1 MSIMEQAMQ
10 ELYEGSNHAQEQSV
24 EDYMKRQIEDG
35 YITENGQPIKCECG
49 CTEFKQVDQH
59 YGEGHI
65 EEYSL
70 ECTNQ
75 ECLKTVG
82 CWSFGHWQV

>member
-1 MSIMEQAMQ
+1 ME
-10 ELYEGSNHAQEQSV
+10 ESF
-24 EDYMKRQIEDG
+24 EDYMKRQIDEG
-35 YITENGQPIKCECG
+35 YISENGHPIKCECG

-75 ECLKTVG
+75 ECLKKVG
-82 CWSFGHWQV
+82 SWSFGHWQV

>member
-1 MSIMEQAMQ
+1 MDESFENFI
-10 ELYEGSNHAQEQSV
+10 
-24 EDYMKRQIEDG
+24 KKQIEEG
-35 YITENGQPIKCECG
+35 YIYENGNPKKCLCG
-49 CTEFKQVDQH
+49 CTEFKQVDQY

-70 ECTNQ
+70 ECSNQ
-75 ECLKTVG
+75 NCLKIVG

>member
-1 MSIMEQAMQ
+1 LLALVTME
-10 ELYEGSNHAQEQSV
+10 GTF
-24 EDYMKRQIEDG
+24 EDYIKEQIKEGYIAEDG
-35 YITENGQPIKCECG
+35 HPKKCVCG

-75 ECLKTVG
+75 ECLNTVG
-82 CWSFGHWQV
+82 SWSFGHWQI